1 MTLRQ
6 AIKMEKVIE
15 VELDLYL
22 TEDGR
27 TLKYDRYRKG
37 SCKWVDMETAAVY
50 RNFFEAYHD
59 KQVY

>member
-27 TLKYDRYRKG
+27 ILKYDRYRKG
-37 SCKWVDMETAAVY
+37 NHKWVDLETAAVY
-50 RNFFEAYHD
+50 RNFFEAYYD
-59 KQVY
+59 LPY

>member
-15 VELDLYL
+15 VEMDLYL

-27 TLKYDRYRKG
+27 ILKYDRYRKG
-37 SCKWVDMETAAVY
+37 SKWVDLETAVVY

-59 KQVY
+59 LKIS